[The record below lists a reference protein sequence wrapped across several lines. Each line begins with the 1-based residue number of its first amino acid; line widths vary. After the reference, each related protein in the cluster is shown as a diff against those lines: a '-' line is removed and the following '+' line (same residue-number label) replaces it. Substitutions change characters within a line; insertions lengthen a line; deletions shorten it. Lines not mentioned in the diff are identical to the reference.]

1 MKSKD
6 NIRQKLSEKFKDYE
20 AAPQEDSWA
29 KIRFGLDLKE
39 KFSDYEAEPQDESWE
54 KILLTTQLSEKFRN
68 YEAEPQDES
77 WAKIQLATQLTEKFR
92 QYEVEPQAESWKI
105 IKAAIQP
112 KKERRFFI
120 LPIFYRAGIAASI
133 ALLLGFGW
141 LLSRNQQDYAVD
153 IALNKNVQKVDSVQS
168 NASNGVGKS
177 KNKAQGN
184 TSVNNIVEENLQN
197 NNTTENVA
205 NNNLVEKRKPIP
217 NQIKGRNDNIDEVLK
232 KESFAQNKA
241 KIRQQKEKNNLPI
254 DIEYQPIINNKNNE
268 ESVIA
273 ANEKIT
279 EPQTESNDKTL
290 TFNILSSKSFKEKP
304 IRKPFG
310 AIAYNNER
318 PMLEEEQIVRRKLIF
333 STSLMPL
340 QAYQALTILPQTNS
354 YVQQV
359 GTLNALDAQRLGV
372 QVRIGAMK
380 PLSNRFST
388 GASLTYSGIQQR
400 VSYEVNNGEYE
411 IQTTD
416 SQSYT
421 LVGVSE
427 SVNQSKFLQT
437 VGLKIDNSFLLSRKK
452 NEVYISGGGE
462 AVRVLNDKEYAYY
475 LNASIG
481 VSYPIKGGKSV
492 WIEPTFRYS
501 LSQSLDANNYL
512 QIRPYNVG
520 LNVRV
525 NFM

>member
-1 MKSKD
+1 MKLKD
-6 NIRQKLSEKFKDYE
+6 DIRQKLSEKFQDYE
-20 AAPQEDSWA
+20 AAPQDDSWA

-39 KFSDYEAEPQDESWE
+39 KFSAYEAEPQDESWE
-54 KILLTTQLSEKFRN
+54 KIQLATQLSEKFSN

-92 QYEVEPQAESWKI
+92 RYEAEPQAESWKI
-105 IKAAIQP
+105 IKTAIQP
-112 KKERRFFI
+112 EKRRRLVI

-141 LLSRNQQDYAVD
+141 FLSRSKQEGSTDLALTKPLQKQSKVSENGSERPKNQPKSYASVD
-153 IALNKNVQKVDSVQS
+153 KDVEGNLPI
-168 NASNGVGKS
+168 
-177 KNKAQGN
+177 N
-184 TSVNNIVEENLQN
+184 TSGENL
-197 NNTTENVA
+197 A
-205 NNNLVEKRKPIP
+205 NNNLSEKRKPVP
-217 NQIKGRNDNIDEVLK
+217 NNIRDKNSKVDKVLQ
-232 KESFAQNKA
+232 KEIFAQNKV

-254 DIEYQPIINNKNNE
+254 TIEDNKSNESNIIIAENKKVDI
-268 ESVIA
+268 
-273 ANEKIT
+273 
-279 EPQTESNDKTL
+279 PQIESNDKTL
-290 TFNILSSKSFKEKP
+290 TLNVLSSKSFKKRA

-310 AIAYNNER
+310 AIAFNNER
-318 PMLEEEQIVRRKLIF
+318 PIIEQEERVKRKLVLT
-333 STSLMPL
+333 TSLMPL

-354 YVQQV
+354 YIQQV

-372 QVRIGAMK
+372 QVRIGIMK

-388 GASLTYSGIQQR
+388 GASFTYSGIQHR
-400 VSYEVNNGEYE
+400 VSYEVNNGDFE

-416 SQSYT
+416 NQTYT
-421 LVGVSE
+421 LVGLNENIS
-427 SVNQSKFLQT
+427 QSKFLQT
-437 VGLKIDNSFLLSRKK
+437 VGLKIDNSFLLSKKK
-452 NEVYISGGGE
+452 NEVYLLGGGE
-462 AVRVLNDKEYAYY
+462 VVRVLNDQQYAYY
-475 LNASIG
+475 LNASVG
-481 VSYPIKGGKSV
+481 VSYPTKGGKSI

>member
-1 MKSKD
+1 MKLKD

-20 AAPQEDSWA
+20 AAPQDDTWA

-39 KFSDYEAEPQDESWE
+39 KFSDYEAEPQDESWS

-77 WAKIQLATQLTEKFR
+77 WQKIQLATQLTEKFR
-92 QYEVEPQAESWKI
+92 QYEVEPQAESWNI

-112 KKERRFFI
+112 EKKRRLVI

-141 LLSRNQQDYAVD
+141 LLSRNSQEVTANVAV
-153 IALNKNVQKVDSVQS
+153 NKNLQKVDNQQS
-168 NASNGVGKS
+168 NTSNVVDKS
-177 KNKAQGN
+177 KNQVQENASGN
-184 TSVNNIVEENLQN
+184 NNVEENLPN
-197 NNTTENVA
+197 NNAVENVV
-205 NNNLVEKRKPIP
+205 NNDFAKKRNPIP
-217 NQIKGRNDNIDEVLK
+217 NQIKGLNDNIDEVLK
-232 KESFAQNKA
+232 KESFAQNKD
-241 KIRQQKEKNNLPI
+241 KIRQLKETNNLPI
-254 DIEYQPIINNKNNE
+254 TTENNKNNE
-268 ESVIA
+268 TNSIAENQKVI
-273 ANEKIT
+273 I
-279 EPQTESNDKTL
+279 PQTESNDKTL
-290 TFNILSSKSFKEKP
+290 TFNILSSKSFKEKA

-318 PMLEEEQIVRRKLIF
+318 PMLEEEQVVRRKLIF

-400 VSYEVNNGEYE
+400 VNYEVNNGNYE
-411 IQTTD
+411 IQTID
-416 SQSYT
+416 SQTYT
-421 LVGVSE
+421 LVGLSE

-452 NEVYISGGGE
+452 NEVYVSGGGE

-475 LNASIG
+475 LNASVG
-481 VSYPIKGGKSV
+481 LSYPIKGGKSV

>member
-6 NIRQKLSEKFKDYE
+6 NIRQKLSDKFKDYE
-20 AAPQEDSWA
+20 VEPQDDTWA

-39 KFSDYEAEPQDESWE
+39 KFSTYEAEPEDDTWA
-54 KILLTTQLSEKFRN
+54 KIQLATQLSEKFRG

-77 WAKIQLATQLTEKFR
+77 WAKIQLATNLTEKFR
-92 QYEVEPQAESWKI
+92 HYEAEPQAESWKI

-112 KKERRFFI
+112 EKKRRLVI

-133 ALLLGFGW
+133 ALILGFAW
-141 LLSRNQQDYAVD
+141 FLNKTKQEDLNAV
-153 IALNKNVQKVDSVQS
+153 ALNKNTKKQANVSVKETNQS
-168 NASNGVGKS
+168 QEK
-177 KNKAQGN
+177 
-184 TSVNNIVEENLQN
+184 TSVNNHLDESLSKNNALENPI
-197 NNTTENVA
+197 
-205 NNNLVEKRKPIP
+205 NNNLAGKRKPIP
-217 NQIKGRNDNIDEVLK
+217 IQVKGRNQNIDEILK
-232 KESFAQNKA
+232 KETFAQNKV
-241 KIRQQKEKNNLPI
+241 KIRQHKEKNNLPI
-254 DIEYQPIINNKNNE
+254 IEEDNKPNETNTIAENKN
-268 ESVIA
+268 VI
-273 ANEKIT
+273 I
-279 EPQTESNDKTL
+279 PQTESDDKIL
-290 TFNILSSKSFKEKP
+290 TFNILSSKSFKERL

-310 AIAYNNER
+310 AIAYNNEA
-318 PMLEEEQIVRRKLIF
+318 PIMEEEGVIKRKLIF

-340 QAYQALTILPQTNS
+340 QAYQALTILPQTNT

-359 GTLNALDAQRLGV
+359 GTLNALDAQRLGI
-372 QVRIGAMK
+372 QFRIGAMK

-421 LVGVSE
+421 LVGVNE
-427 SVNQSKFLQT
+427 SINQSKFLQT
-437 VGLKIDNSFLLSRKK
+437 VGLKIDNSFLLSKKK
-452 NEVYISGGGE
+452 NEVYVSGGGE

-475 LNASIG
+475 LNASVG
-481 VSYPIKGGKSV
+481 VSYPTKGGKSI

>member
-6 NIRQKLSEKFKDYE
+6 YIRQKLSEKFKEYE
-20 AAPQEDSWA
+20 AEPQEDTWA

-39 KFSDYEAEPQDESWE
+39 KFSAYEAEPQDDSWS
-54 KILLTTQLSEKFRN
+54 KIQLVTQLSEKFNN
-68 YEAEPQDES
+68 YEVEPQDES

-92 QYEVEPQAESWKI
+92 QYEVEPQTESWKI

-112 KKERRFFI
+112 ERKRRFVI

-141 LLSRNQQDYAVD
+141 LLSRSKQDD
-153 IALNKNVQKVDSVQS
+153 STNIALNKKAQ
-168 NASNGVGKS
+168 GKS
-177 KNKAQGN
+177 KILEN
-184 TSVNNIVEENLQN
+184 SVDKSTNQSQENLLTN
-197 NNTTENVA
+197 NNLDENLPNKSSAQNLA
-205 NNNLVEKRKPIP
+205 NNELVEKRKPVL
-217 NQIKGRNDNIDEVLK
+217 NRAKGQIENIDSGLGK
-232 KESFAQNKA
+232 RIFAQNKA
-241 KIRQQKEKNNLPI
+241 KIRQPKKDSNSPI
-254 DIEYQPIINNKNNE
+254 TSDNNKNKE
-268 ESVIA
+268 ESIIA
-273 ANEKIT
+273 DNNRIS
-279 EPQTESNDKTL
+279 EPQTKSDDKTL
-290 TFNILSSKSFKEKP
+290 TFDILSSKSFKVRL
-304 IRKPFG
+304 IRKPFS
-310 AIAYNNER
+310 AIAYNNEA
-318 PMLEEEQIVRRKLIF
+318 PIMEEEGVIIRKLIF
-333 STSLMPL
+333 NTSLMPL
-340 QAYQALTILPQTNS
+340 QAYQALTILPQTNT

-359 GTLNALDAQRLGV
+359 GTLNALDAQRLGI
-372 QVRIGAMK
+372 QFRIGAMK

-388 GASLTYSGIQQR
+388 GASFTYSGIQQR
-400 VSYEVNNGEYE
+400 VSYEVNNGDYE

-421 LVGVSE
+421 LVGVNE
-427 SVNQSKFLQT
+427 SINQSKFLQT
-437 VGLKIDNSFLLSRKK
+437 VGLKIDNSFLISKKK
-452 NEVYISGGGE
+452 NEVYVLGGGE

-481 VSYPIKGGKSV
+481 ISYPTKGGKSI

-520 LNVRV
+520 LNVRI

>member
-6 NIRQKLSEKFKDYE
+6 NIRHKLSEKFKDYE
-20 AAPQEDSWA
+20 AEPQDDSWE

-39 KFSDYEAEPQDESWE
+39 KFSTYEAEPQDDSWT
-54 KILLTTQLSEKFRN
+54 KIQLATQLSEKFRE

-92 QYEVEPQAESWKI
+92 QYEAEPQAESWKI
-105 IKAAIQP
+105 IKAAIRP
-112 KKERRFFI
+112 EKKRRLVI

-141 LLSRNQQDYAVD
+141 LLSRSKQEDSANT
-153 IALNKNVQKVDSVQS
+153 ALNKNSKKQANISG
-168 NASNGVGKS
+168 NGVIS
-177 KNKAQGN
+177 TNQTQGDS
-184 TSVNNIVEENLQN
+184 SVNGSLSNNSSLENL
-197 NNTTENVA
+197 A
-205 NNNLVEKRKPIP
+205 NNDLAEKRKPVS
-217 NQIKGRNDNIDEVLK
+217 NQIKGRDDNFDKTLK
-232 KESFAQNKA
+232 KETFAQNKV
-241 KIRQQKEKNNLPI
+241 KIRQKKEDNNLPI
-254 DIEYQPIINNKNNE
+254 LSDNNKYKD

-273 ANEKIT
+273 DNTKIT

-290 TFNILSSKSFKEKP
+290 TFNILSSKSFKEKL

-310 AIAYNNER
+310 AIAYNNEI
-318 PMLEEEQIVRRKLIF
+318 PMMEEEGVVRRKLIF
-333 STSLMPL
+333 NTSLMPL

-354 YVQQV
+354 YIQQV

-400 VSYEVNNGEYE
+400 VNYEVNNGDYE
-411 IQTTD
+411 IQTSD
-416 SQSYT
+416 SQTYT
-421 LVGVSE
+421 LVGLSE

-437 VGLKIDNSFLLSRKK
+437 VGLKIDNSFLISKKK
-452 NEVYISGGGE
+452 NEVYVSGGGE

-475 LNASIG
+475 LNASVGI
-481 VSYPIKGGKSV
+481 SYPTKGGKSI

-512 QIRPYNVG
+512 QIRPYNIG